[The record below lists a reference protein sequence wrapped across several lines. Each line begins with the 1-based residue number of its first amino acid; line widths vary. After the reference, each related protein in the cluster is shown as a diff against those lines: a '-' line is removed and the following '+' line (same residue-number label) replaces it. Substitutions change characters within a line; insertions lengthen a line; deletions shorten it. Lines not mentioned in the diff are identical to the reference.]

1 MGISSGGANL
11 FFNDCLFFLPLSLWK
26 ESDFNRLANFNCYFF
41 LFSIANNRFCVFLF
55 SLDSN
60 FLFADNGRF
69 IFCFTRSTQS
79 QEKRYFWQFFINEKK
94 YFLLLKFM
102 TARLDFLTK
111 WYLRLV
117 AIIWL
122 SFVPLLYLITFLA
135 GNENISFAIFL
146 SSLFEW
152 AILLPFGFEQTIPVE
167 FVPFIRFFFWS
178 FWIITIS
185 RWVISGRH
193 FYQ

>member
-1 MGISSGGANL
+1 
-11 FFNDCLFFLPLSLWK
+11 
-26 ESDFNRLANFNCYFF
+26 
-41 LFSIANNRFCVFLF
+41 
-55 SLDSN
+55 
-60 FLFADNGRF
+60 
-69 IFCFTRSTQS
+69 
-79 QEKRYFWQFFINEKK
+79 
-94 YFLLLKFM
+94 M

-135 GNENISFAIFL
+135 GNENISFTIFL

-152 AILLPFGFEQTIPVE
+152 AILPVSYIEQTIPAE

-178 FWIITIS
+178 FWIITIT

>member
-1 MGISSGGANL
+1 
-11 FFNDCLFFLPLSLWK
+11 
-26 ESDFNRLANFNCYFF
+26 
-41 LFSIANNRFCVFLF
+41 
-55 SLDSN
+55 
-60 FLFADNGRF
+60 
-69 IFCFTRSTQS
+69 
-79 QEKRYFWQFFINEKK
+79 
-94 YFLLLKFM
+94 M

-117 AIIWL
+117 AIAWL

-135 GNENISFAIFL
+135 GNENIAFAIFL

-152 AILLPFGFEQTIPVE
+152 VILLPFGLEQTIPVE

-178 FWIITIS
+178 FWIISIS